1 MQSWERYIIYPLCAI
16 AIIITLCA
24 VSWNISADKSGFVVG
39 VLAVL
44 VTALVGWQIWQA
56 VNTRQELRDTRDDIR
71 HEYEREIEAIRRN
84 VEEDRRLNQSL
95 RDDLERRIDE
105 RVNMRINDY
114 DHAVAAVAQ
123 LSLARAPLAAHQ
135 VLEFVN
141 ERLGTNQATNLL
153 HSGLI
158 IITRALQNINDCSI
172 KDNVEEL
179 YNGLG
184 EILDMVDND
193 VKQFAIIQSR
203 TIEDLI
209 DEIKREQRISG
220 ISRTAILSRLDRLKT
235 IIASINNSE
244 ISEIVSRNH
253 NGTN

>member
-1 MQSWERYIIYPLCAI
+1 MEWWERWMVYPLCGI
-16 AIIITLCA
+16 AILLALCA
-24 VSWNISADKSGFVVG
+24 ASWNVSADKSGFVVG

-44 VTALVGWQIWQA
+44 VTTLVGWQIWQS

-71 HEYEREIEAIRRN
+71 HEYEREIAEIRSN
-84 VEEDRRLNQSL
+84 VERDRQQNELL
-95 RDDLERRIDE
+95 RNNLASRIDE
-105 RVNMRINDY
+105 RINLRINDY
-114 DHAVAAVAQ
+114 DHAVAAIAQ
-123 LSLARAPLAAHQ
+123 LCLARAPLAVHQ
-135 VLEFVN
+135 ALEFIN
-141 ERLGTNQATNLL
+141 ERLGTNRATNLL

-158 IITRALQNINDCSI
+158 IITKALRNINDCSI
-172 KDNVEEL
+172 KDNTEEL
-179 YNGLG
+179 YDGLH